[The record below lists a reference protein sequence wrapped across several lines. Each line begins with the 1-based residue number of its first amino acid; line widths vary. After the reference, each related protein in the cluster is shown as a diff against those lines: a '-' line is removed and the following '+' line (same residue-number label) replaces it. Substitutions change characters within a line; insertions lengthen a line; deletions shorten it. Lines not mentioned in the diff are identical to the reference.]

1 MPIAQGWP
9 NQHAIVIVM
18 FLVWGW
24 LDPFVDVFLLSLRH
38 LKEGRLGE
46 GKKEWVTGNYEEFGA
61 F

>member
-1 MPIAQGWP
+1 
-9 NQHAIVIVM
+9 M

-46 GKKEWVTGNYEEFGA
+46 GKKERVTGNYEEFGA